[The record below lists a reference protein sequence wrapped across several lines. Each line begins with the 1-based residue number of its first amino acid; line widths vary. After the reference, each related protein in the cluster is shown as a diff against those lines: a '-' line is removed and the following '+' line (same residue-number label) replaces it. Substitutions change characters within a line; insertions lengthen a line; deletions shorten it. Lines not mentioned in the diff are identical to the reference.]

1 MYKKTIY
8 YMFFRSIMALES
20 LKKTP
25 RVYVEQKEKVF
36 LGVL

>member
-1 MYKKTIY
+1 MSFCS
-8 YMFFRSIMALES
+8 MMALES

-25 RVYVEQKEKVF
+25 RVYVEQKEKVS